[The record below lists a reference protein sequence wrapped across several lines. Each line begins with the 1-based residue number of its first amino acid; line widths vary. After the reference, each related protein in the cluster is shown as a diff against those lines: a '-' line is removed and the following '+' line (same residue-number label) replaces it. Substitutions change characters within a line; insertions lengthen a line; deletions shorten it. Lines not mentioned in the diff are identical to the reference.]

1 MNKITLDK
9 IEKNEVLRYLGCS
22 NESSL
27 DENILDEIERAAD
40 VTLSLVTPR
49 AVFAYFT
56 LETLEK
62 AHFFDGNDIRL
73 HLNGCMGAILLAVT
87 IGGAIENKIRAAQT
101 AQALMP
107 VVLDACAT
115 SAVESLCDKYADT
128 LAADY
133 KRRGLYLTNRFSP
146 GYGDFPI
153 EKQHTLLKLLD
164 APRKIGLCVTQSSIL
179 TPRKSITAVIGV
191 SDMPVSGKLAG
202 CAHCALREKCE
213 FVRKGISC
221 NVQT

>member
-87 IGGAIENKIRAAQT
+87 IGGAIERATNFTDRVSLLSENGAKTVLVPMDNLQELSTIPATILGKTDVPFYASAQMLIQKI
-101 AQALMP
+101 
-107 VVLDACAT
+107 V
-115 SAVESLCDKYADT
+115 
-128 LAADY
+128 
-133 KRRGLYLTNRFSP
+133 
-146 GYGDFPI
+146 
-153 EKQHTLLKLLD
+153 
-164 APRKIGLCVTQSSIL
+164 
-179 TPRKSITAVIGV
+179 
-191 SDMPVSGKLAG
+191 
-202 CAHCALREKCE
+202 
-213 FVRKGISC
+213 
-221 NVQT
+221 